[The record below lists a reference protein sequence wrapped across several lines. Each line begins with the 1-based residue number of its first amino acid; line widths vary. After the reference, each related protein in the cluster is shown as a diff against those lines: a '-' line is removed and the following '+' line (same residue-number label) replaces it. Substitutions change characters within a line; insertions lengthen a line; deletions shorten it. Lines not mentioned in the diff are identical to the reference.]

1 MKKSYWDWFLFLKK
15 LCPDHY
21 DHDQWESFM
30 LREAHSLYRDNEITV
45 EQLGQIANLVR
56 DW

>member
-1 MKKSYWDWFLFLKK
+1 
-15 LCPDHY
+15 
-21 DHDQWESFM
+21 M